1 MDLSFLGKVLGMDVG
16 SEASAA
22 PEDSEE
28 MAEVQVKMRQGI
40 VGLSCLG

>member
-1 MDLSFLGKVLGMDVG
+1 MDLSFLDKVLGMNIG

-28 MAEVQVKMRQGI
+28 MAKVQVKMRQGI
-40 VGLSCLG
+40 VGLSCSG